1 MSAAAQAR
9 TDSAAAEA
17 RTEPPAPFPATFQ
30 DRQIIALLTKWC
42 LATKSAHFAR
52 AMRPETVVD
61 SLAAVQGALQV
72 VYATLMQRDADELP
86 PVVLDLMVG
95 AQQDGGLAT
104 VSGVPVVSASGA
116 AAGMGDGERCSYVAA
131 ATTLETHLLEVTTG
145 IDRSTANGAPHPL
158 QCAADRIRHRQSL
171 LDRGELTVTEV
182 ALREAVACVAAK
194 WGVKRDDAPPR
205 PAPPPGAAEAAPA
218 CPISFVTLAD
228 RRVKR
233 SQLMRGVRNA
243 WINNL
248 RAVANA
254 RERATIESLQRQS
267 NNWASVIPATPQQTI
282 ADRAIPG
289 LLRAMYGVSHYG
301 RSDGPGLKLHLAGSK
316 TNRVTQYLQI
326 GDTDVLEHEA
336 SFATAVRKHDEL
348 TATVGNAI
356 IPTALPTAAVFFER
370 SLAAAPSAGGDSLS
384 NGGYDDDDP
393 GGTGDPG
400 GSTDDDDADR
410 SPPTVGAKA
419 YDDIA
424 VVHTD
429 GTVYRLDVTI
439 VNVNCAATTTA
450 AQRSA
455 TPVHDRLVAAEQRKL
470 RAPGVQRWLAS
481 ATGDR
486 SANMRSSADNTPTLL
501 ASGASPNIGVSADGS
516 RVFVPFAITSS
527 GLLGASAATFLQG
540 LAKSAR
546 HDHTDLIAMQR
557 RPIADEGTWASRNF
571 TAWARQRL
579 SLSTLGLVGI
589 CIDDALRRDAIAA
602 LPSRGRGV
610 IDHRRPGYAPL
621 RSVVDDAP
629 SGLLHHMRD
638 AAAQAASA
646 P

>member
-1 MSAAAQAR
+1 
-9 TDSAAAEA
+9 
-17 RTEPPAPFPATFQ
+17 
-30 DRQIIALLTKWC
+30 
-42 LATKSAHFAR
+42 
-52 AMRPETVVD
+52 
-61 SLAAVQGALQV
+61 
-72 VYATLMQRDADELP
+72 MQRDADELP

-104 VSGVPVVSASGA
+104 ISGVPVVSASGA

-131 ATTLETHLLEVTTG
+131 ATTLEMHLLEVTTG
-145 IDRSTANGAPHPL
+145 LDRSTANGAPHPL
-158 QCAADRIRHRQSL
+158 QCAADRIRRRQL
-171 LDRGELTVTEV
+171 HLDRGDLTVTEV
-182 ALREAVACVAAK
+182 ALQEAVACVAAK
-194 WGVKRDDAPPR
+194 WGIKRDDAPQR
-205 PAPPPGAAEAAPA
+205 PAPPLGAAEAAPA

-243 WINNL
+243 WMNNL

-267 NNWASVIPATPQQTI
+267 NNWASVIPATPQQSI

-289 LLRAMYGVSHYG
+289 LLRAMFGVSHYG
-301 RSDGPGLKLHLAGSK
+301 RNDGFGLKLHLAGSK
-316 TNRVTQYLQI
+316 TNRVTSFLQV
-326 GDTDVLEHEA
+326 GDTDILEHEA
-336 SFATAVRKHDEL
+336 SFGTAIRKHDEVC
-348 TATVGNAI
+348 ATVGNAI
-356 IPTALPTAAVFFER
+356 IPTALPSAAVFFER
-370 SLAAAPSAGGDSLS
+370 SLSGPPAAGGSSLS
-384 NGGYDDDDP
+384 SGGYGADDP

-400 GSTDDDDADR
+400 GGVDDDDDDADR
-410 SPPTVGAKA
+410 SPPATGAKA

-439 VNVNCAATTTA
+439 VNVNCATTTAA

-486 SANMRSSADNTPTLL
+486 SANMRSSADNTPNLL

-579 SLSTLGLVGI
+579 SLSVCGLVGI
-589 CIDDALRRDAIAA
+589 CVDDALRRDAIAA

-621 RSVVDDAP
+621 RSATDDAP